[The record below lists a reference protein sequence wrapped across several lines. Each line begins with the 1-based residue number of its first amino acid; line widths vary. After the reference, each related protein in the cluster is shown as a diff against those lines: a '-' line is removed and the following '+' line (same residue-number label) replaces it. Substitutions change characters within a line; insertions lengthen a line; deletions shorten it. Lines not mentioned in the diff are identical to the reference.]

1 MFHPVVEEWDREVR
15 SGDPLRYPGYAAEV
29 AALEPGEDAV
39 RTGRTAHYAFV
50 EGRFDVFGGSMGAV
64 AGERVVRAYD
74 RAIDA
79 RLPIVLST
87 RTGGARLQEG
97 MVALVQLARTADAAR
112 RHRDAGLQSLAVHQ
126 DPSSGG
132 VLVSYA
138 ALADLRVAHH
148 GATIGFAGPRVAE
161 AMVGE
166 PLPEGSH
173 TAEALFDAGLLD
185 GLLGPGE
192 EPAWIAAALGLADQP
207 LPTRPLP
214 AWDDPGGDGA
224 WREVLR
230 ARGAGRPTGI
240 DRAARLATSWTELR
254 GADPVVRA
262 GLATVAERRVVV
274 VATDRHAGDGRPT
287 PAGYRLAQRA
297 FALAERL
304 RLPVVTL
311 VDTPGADPS
320 TAAELDGLVADLGA
334 CLGAMAGLT
343 VPTVSVCVGEGGS
356 GGALALSYADRLLI
370 QEHAVYSVIAPEGAA
385 AILERDP
392 TQAPRMA
399 ERLGLTSSTLL
410 ELGIV
415 DEVVP
420 EGQEPLE
427 VAVTKALDE
436 AVVGDRRRRFDD
448 ATARWL
454 R

>member
-1 MFHPVVEEWDREVR
+1 MFHPVVEEWDRDVR
-15 SGDPLRYPGYAAEV
+15 SGDPLRYPGYDAEL
-29 AALEPGEDAV
+29 ATLEPGEDAV
-39 RTGRTAHYAFV
+39 RTGRTEHYAFV
-50 EGRFDVFGGSMGAV
+50 EGRFDVFGGSMGAA

-74 RAIDA
+74 RAVDA

-112 RHRDAGLQSLAVHQ
+112 RHRDAGLLSLAIHQ
-126 DPSSGG
+126 HPSSGG

-138 ALADLRVAHH
+138 GLADLRVAHA

-161 AMVGE
+161 AMVGA

-173 TAEALFDAGLLD
+173 TAEALHAAGLLD
-185 GLLGPGE
+185 GVLEPGE
-192 EPAWIAAALGLADQP
+192 EPAWVAVALGLADRP

-214 AWDDPGGDGA
+214 AWSDPGGEGA

-240 DRAARLATSWTELR
+240 DRAARLVTSWTELCGR
-254 GADPVVRA
+254 DPVVRA
-262 GLATVAERRVVV
+262 GLATLAGRRVVV
-274 VATDRHAGDGRPT
+274 VATDRHAGEGRPA
-287 PAGYRLAQRA
+287 PAGYRLARRA
-297 FALAERL
+297 FELAERL
-304 RLPVVTL
+304 QLPVVTL

-320 TAAELDGLVADLGA
+320 TAAEVDGLIVELAA
-334 CLGAMAGLT
+334 CFGVMAGLT
-343 VPTVSVCVGEGGS
+343 VATVCVCVGEGGS

-399 ERLGLTSSTLL
+399 DRLGLTSGTLL

-427 VAVTKALDE
+427 VAVAEALDE
-436 AVVGDRRRRFDD
+436 AVVGERRRRFDA
-448 ATARWL
+448 ATERWL